1 MGCPQPGPCGA
12 RVLYKGGSPDLVRLQ
27 DLWRA
32 IQDTHACMMPGVN
45 LRFETFV
52 PEMWRAVARGF
63 VRHKHAAFIVFTYEG
78 LRWGFRAGFDSSKL
92 FGHRWFKNYPTALKG
107 AGRSAVIQAT
117 LKRVG
122 LEKTPDLG
130 EWSPTLAAAVK
141 QCFHKSAIFP
151 MGCVPKPLEPEEM
164 RPVDDHTRTG
174 FNAATDL
181 SLFFTSF
188 ARRRLQ

>member
-1 MGCPQPGPCGA
+1 MHDAGCESALRDLRPGDVACCGA
-12 RVLYKGGSPDLVRLQ
+12 RLRPPQTRRLHR
-27 DLWRA
+27 L
-32 IQDTHACMMPGVN
+32 HVN
-45 LRFETFV
+45 
-52 PEMWRAVARGF
+52 
-63 VRHKHAAFIVFTYEG
+63 EG